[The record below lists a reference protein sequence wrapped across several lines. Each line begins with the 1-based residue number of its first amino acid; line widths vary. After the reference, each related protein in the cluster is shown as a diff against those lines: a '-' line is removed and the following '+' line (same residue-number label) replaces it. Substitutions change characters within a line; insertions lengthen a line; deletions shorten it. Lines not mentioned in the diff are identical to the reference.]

1 MAALHARSAG
11 GGLRIG
17 RHDAR
22 DARRAAGRRR
32 RNGGSRLRAL
42 GMPPAMTSLRV
53 LLLVTLGVG
62 VLPIQPAS
70 AQGTQPLRKAEL
82 VRMLARRA
90 LSKPQIA
97 TLVRRNCVT
106 FPPAAHDR
114 ADLRAA
120 GADDAVLVAIDQC
133 LRARLARATPPPS
146 PRPVAPAPARPS
158 APAPSPV
165 VAVTDTSARA
175 APPPPPTPPAPPRP
189 VISERLTQFTGGA
202 ELHGTVGSTLP
213 QALVLEVRD
222 TTGAPFVGQPV
233 TITTSSGGGTVTPS
247 AAESDTSGV
256 VRVRVT
262 LGERAGPTTITATVG
277 TLTRTVLVRADPGPP
292 EALVVER
299 GDTPVVG
306 SLTLRSRDTVVLRVV
321 ARDRYGNRTAL
332 DKFAATTTARAIAL
346 TATATDAAGS
356 VTLVP
361 RRSGVGELTLSGS
374 GVRAR
379 LPVDVVLPTTSA
391 GAWGLGARTA
401 WLGANHPWIGL
412 SGVTGIKGADFSIF
426 GRRTVVAGLSLALG
440 ATAGA
445 LHADQK
451 TRTVSPPL
459 PQGYGRAEFALVP
472 SGTVSPVLS
481 LGAGGYRLKSGDNG
495 QTVYHTNL
503 FWSGGL
509 GADVVVTASVIVE
522 LRVERQWMRDANQG
536 HVATFWPLSAGVRVG
551 L

>member
-1 MAALHARSAG
+1 
-11 GGLRIG
+11 
-17 RHDAR
+17 
-22 DARRAAGRRR
+22 
-32 RNGGSRLRAL
+32 
-42 GMPPAMTSLRV
+42 MPPAMTSLRV
-53 LLLVTLGVG
+53 LLLVTLGV
-62 VLPIQPAS
+62 LPIQPAS
-70 AQGTQPLRKAEL
+70 TQGTQPLRKAEL

-106 FPPAAHDR
+106 FQPTAHDR
-114 ADLRAA
+114 AELRAA
-120 GADDAVLVAIDQC
+120 GADDAVLAAIDQC
-133 LRARLARATPPPS
+133 LRARLARVTPP
-146 PRPVAPAPARPS
+146 PRPVARPPAR
-158 APAPSPV
+158 PAPSPV

-175 APPPPPTPPAPPRP
+175 EPPPPPPPAPPPRP

-213 QALVLEVRD
+213 QELVLEVRD

-233 TITTSSGGGTVTPS
+233 TITTSSGTVTPS

-262 LGERAGPTTITATVG
+262 LGERAGATTITARVE
-277 TLTRTVLVRADPGPP
+277 TLTRTVLVRVDPGPP

-346 TATATDAAGS
+346 TATAAGS

-374 GVRAR
+374 GVRVR
-379 LPVDVVLPTTSA
+379 LPVDVVLPATSV

-412 SGVTGIKGADFSIF
+412 AGVTGIKGADFSIF

-440 ATAGA
+440 ATAGS
-445 LHADQK
+445 LNADQ
-451 TRTVSPPL
+451 TTGAVSL
-459 PQGYGRAEFALVP
+459 QLLEGYGRAEFALVP
-472 SGTVSPVLS
+472 RGTVSPVLS

-495 QTVYHTNL
+495 QTVDHTNL
-503 FWSGGL
+503 FWSGGV

-522 LRVERQWMRDANQG
+522 LRVERQWMRDPNQG
-536 HVATFWPLSAGVRVG
+536 HGATLWPLSAGVRAA